1 MRLPSQSLGANAL
14 SVGQSEYLTG
24 SLQDPQL
31 LLDRSAGRHSSR
43 QDQQLIVRSRSKTS
57 RTVSAGMLKWSLAR
71 SIKLGIFGRKVFQR
85 EMMKAQTRKSTIDSK
100 QRLLIVA
107 DSVEARQMALTESKR
122 SRSTADLHVSSSDS
136 DEGEP
141 AAQVS
146 LNM

>member
-1 MRLPSQSLGANAL
+1 
-14 SVGQSEYLTG
+14 
-24 SLQDPQL
+24 
-31 LLDRSAGRHSSR
+31 
-43 QDQQLIVRSRSKTS
+43 
-57 RTVSAGMLKWSLAR
+57 
-71 SIKLGIFGRKVFQR
+71 
-85 EMMKAQTRKSTIDSK
+85 MKAQTRKSTIDSK

-107 DSVEARQMALTESKR
+107 DSIEARQMALTESKR